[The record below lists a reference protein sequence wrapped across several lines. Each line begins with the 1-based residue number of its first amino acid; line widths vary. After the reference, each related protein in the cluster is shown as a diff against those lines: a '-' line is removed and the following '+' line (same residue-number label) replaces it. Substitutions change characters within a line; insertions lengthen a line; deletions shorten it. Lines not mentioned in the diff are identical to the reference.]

1 MAYRL
6 PPLAAVRVFEAAA
19 RHGNFTRAAEE
30 LGMTQAAVSYQIRL
44 LEERLGTPLF
54 LRRPRQV
61 VLTAAGQKLAPAT
74 THALETLDA
83 AFAALESREGEVL
96 VVTAVAT
103 FASNWLVQRLGH
115 FQLARPGLAVRLSI
129 SADLIDF
136 SRAEVDVGIRSGN
149 GNWQGLAAHILLP
162 ARFTPMLSPKLA
174 ATIGG
179 VKTPADLARL
189 PLITPQDPWWRL
201 WFEAM
206 SVPPPLSTPAHAA
219 RLDSQHL
226 AAKGA
231 IAGQGVAIL
240 TPAFFTEEVAGG
252 QLIQP
257 FDHLGDD
264 GHGYWLV
271 YAQGRRTVPKIRA
284 FREWILAEMQRFQ
297 AGGGAPG
304 LGAG

>member
-61 VLTAAGQKLAPAT
+61 VLTEAGQKLAPAA

-83 AFAALESREGEVL
+83 AFASLQSGEGGVL
-96 VVTAVAT
+96 AVTAVAT

-115 FQLARPGLAVRLSI
+115 FQLARPGLTVRLSI

-136 SRAEVDVGIRSGN
+136 SRAEVDIGIRSG
-149 GNWQGLAAHILLP
+149 QGDWPGLEAHLLLP
-162 ARFTPMLSPKLA
+162 ARFTPMLSPALA

-179 VKTPADLARL
+179 VKTPADLTRL
-189 PLITPQDPWWRL
+189 PLITPLDPWWGL

-206 SVPPPLSTPAHAA
+206 SVPVPPHALVQAA

-226 AAKGA
+226 AAKSA
-231 IAGQGVAIL
+231 IAGQGVAML
-240 TPAFFTEEVAGG
+240 TPAFFAEEVAGG
-252 QLIQP
+252 HLFQP

-271 YAQGRRTVPKIRA
+271 YAQARRGVPKIRA
-284 FREWILAEMQRFQ
+284 FREWILAEMQRFR
-297 AGGGAPG
+297 AEGGVARP
-304 LGAG
+304 